1 MAKENAKSEIVKFDK
16 EQICNSVKYSRYKDI
31 LSSQLQ
37 DNKKYSYDEIDKVI
51 EDFMKGKVK

>member
-37 DNKKYSYDEIDKVI
+37 DDKKYSYDEIDKVI

>member
-1 MAKENAKSEIVKFDK
+1 MAKENVKSEIVRFDK

-37 DNKKYSYDEIDKVI
+37 DNKQYSYDEIDKII
-51 EDFMKGKVK
+51 ENFMKGKVK

>member
-1 MAKENAKSEIVKFDK
+1 MAKTNIKTDIVKFGK

-37 DNKKYSYDEIDKVI
+37 NDKQYSFEEIDKVI
-51 EDFMKGKVK
+51 DDFMKGKVK

>member
-1 MAKENAKSEIVKFDK
+1 MAKENAKSEIVRFDK

-37 DNKKYSYDEIDKVI
+37 DDKKYSYDEIDKVI

>member
-31 LSSQLQ
+31 LSSQLH
-37 DNKKYSYDEIDKVI
+37 DDKKYSYDEIDKVI

>member
-1 MAKENAKSEIVKFDK
+1 MAKENAKSEIVRFDK